1 MSLKE
6 LEARIKDKNISGV
19 YLLYGE
25 EEYDKNRYLEKI
37 KKCFESL
44 ELGVN
49 YFILDKTSIDMLA
62 DLIDNISFFGEKK
75 LIVLKDAGLKI
86 NTALLEDLNKETTIV
101 ILQDSID
108 KRTSEWKYLN
118 KNAMCIEFARLNEKN
133 ALSFTI
139 NTLKAYGI
147 VVSDEIAAYLIECC
161 TTDKLMLINEF
172 KKITSYFEK
181 GTVLTKEHIDKI
193 CVKTLSSKVF
203 DMLDLA
209 VNKKQS
215 EAVKKLMELFDQKEQ
230 PIGISIMLF
239 KQVKQMYLIKLA
251 EKEKIDNISTELNIH
266 PFVYRK
272 LKYAVNKYTE
282 EQLERILKELSEYDE
297 KSKIGEMDAEKGL
310 IQIVMSM

>member
-6 LEARIKDKNISGV
+6 LEAKIKDKNISGV

-37 KKCFESL
+37 KKCFENL

-49 YFILDKTSIDMLA
+49 HFILDKVSIDMLA

-75 LIVLKDAGLKI
+75 LIVLKGSGLKI
-86 NTALLEDLNKETTIV
+86 NTILLEELGKDTTIV
-101 ILQDSID
+101 ILQDSVD

-118 KNAMCIEFARLNEKN
+118 KNAMCVEFEKLNEKN
-133 ALSFTI
+133 ALAFI
-139 NTLKAYGI
+139 IKTLKAYEII
-147 VVSDEIAAYLIECC
+147 VSNEVAEYLIECC

-181 GTVLTKEHIDKI
+181 GTVLKKEHIDKI

-209 VNKKQS
+209 VNKKKS
-215 EAVKKLMELFDQKEQ
+215 EAVKKLTELFDQKEQ

-251 EKEKIDNISTELNIH
+251 EKEKIDNISAELKIH

-272 LKYAVNKYTE
+272 LKYAVNKYSE
-282 EQLERILKELSEYDE
+282 EQLKRILKELSEYDE